1 MSLLFRTFRDKD
13 IYIHHNR
20 IYEPKSK
27 VNFYILLWT
36 VINFFF
42 YRKKLKLSQRYSLNV
57 IKIIKPSI
65 IVTFS
70 DYDFF
75 VYEIKNIFR
84 I

>member
-1 MSLLFRTFRDKD
+1 MSKNIKLKDTFLKFFMIYYKRKKILIYDWSTCHSYLELFRDKD

-42 YRKKLKLSQRYSLNV
+42 TEKS
-57 IKIIKPSI
+57 
-65 IVTFS
+65 
-70 DYDFF
+70 
-75 VYEIKNIFR
+75 
-84 I
+84 